1 MILKIRTPICLSEE
15 IKSFNYLMIFT
26 NDRTVALPSSMVEG
40 ALEKRNSSDD
50 FANQNHT
57 CTMPAPNARTT
68 CSYGNSAPLF

>member
-1 MILKIRTPICLSEE
+1 MILKIRTPICLSEV
-15 IKSFNYLMIFT
+15 IKSFNYLMFFT
-26 NDRTVALPSSMVEG
+26 NDRTVALPSSTVEG

-57 CTMPAPNARTT
+57 CTMPALNARTT